1 MQPGEDEY
9 TVVPNSEF
17 VVSRTAFK
25 DNSSN
30 YSINGKRATYKEV
43 GNLLRGNGI
52 DLDHNRFLILQ
63 VIIEGSFQGMQTLI
77 IFLTY
82 NVLILVKTYFQIPS
96 CRVVNNSAGTVN
108 WVSEIYF
115 NVKIISIKL

>member
-1 MQPGEDEY
+1 MFPLFLQPGEDEY
-9 TVVPNSEF
+9 TIVPNTEF

-63 VIIEGSFQGMQTLI
+63 VVTCLTHF
-77 IFLTY
+77 IFVDSSSVICWM
-82 NVLILVKTYFQIPS
+82 NPIVIL
-96 CRVVNNSAGTVN
+96 G
-108 WVSEIYF
+108 VSDLF
-115 NVKIISIKL
+115 CHFCF